1 MDLILINDN
10 KLKVVLTPEDMTAY
24 ALTADTIDYDN
35 TETKRAFWDIL
46 DTAKHRTGFDAASD
60 RVFIQV
66 YPSRGGGCELY
77 VTKLH
82 GGREKS
88 VLPRDRVCGVER
100 KTAPETATFV
110 FGFDALPALLSACR
124 ALRGKNVTRS
134 AAYID
139 EETKQYYLITESVR
153 EPSLS
158 EFGRLQPAAVQ
169 TYLAEHGRCLC
180 AQNAVEVLASLA

>member
-10 KLKVVLTPEDMTAY
+10 KLKVVLTAEDMTSY

-46 DTAKHRTGFDAASD
+46 DTAKHQTGFDAASD

-82 GGREKS
+82 AGQKKS
-88 VLPRDRVCGVER
+88 ALPRDKVYKVER
-100 KTAPETATFV
+100 GEKPRTATYV
-110 FGFDALPALLSACR
+110 FGFETLAALLGACR
-124 ALRGKNVTRS
+124 SLHGGDPVAS

-139 EETKQYYLITESVR
+139 ETTQKYYLITESER
-153 EPSLS
+153 EPRLS
-158 EFGRLQPAAVQ
+158 EYGRLQSGAVQ

-180 AQNAVEVLASLA
+180 ACNAVEVLASLA